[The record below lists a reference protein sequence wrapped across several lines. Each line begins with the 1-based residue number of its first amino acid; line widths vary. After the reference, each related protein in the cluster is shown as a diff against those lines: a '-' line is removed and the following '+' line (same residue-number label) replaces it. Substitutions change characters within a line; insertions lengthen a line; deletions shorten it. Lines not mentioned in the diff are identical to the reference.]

1 MLSLI
6 GGSRVSPLSFSSAL
20 RGASPRERKRMCEC
34 AENKEQ
40 QLNEIFE
47 RIGEENGMRASAE
60 FAAFTDLKVKWVR
73 TSDWAEFRVSDY
85 LRDAPEGGIEDL
97 ARTIMAKIRG
107 CGGDYTE
114 RATAWLTALE
124 FSEVHR
130 PVYLERDE
138 RAGGA
143 EGEHKSIEASLGRL
157 EGLGLIERDPS
168 IDIRWSREEER
179 GNAAR
184 SSVLMRLIVVD
195 RALDSDDVP
204 DSALDLAVLKH
215 LSLIKAGFLAEP
227 LRRDREVEDA
237 LSRYPGFD
245 GTIEWME
252 DHGLAL

>member
-1 MLSLI
+1 MTKHTSNTVTDVILMNEY
-6 GGSRVSPLSFSSAL
+6 SSAQAVCEET
-20 RGASPRERKRMCEC
+20 RTYGFKKGAGEQSPVPIR
-34 AENKEQ
+34 
-40 QLNEIFE
+40 L
-47 RIGEENGMRASAE
+47 
-60 FAAFTDLKVKWVR
+60 R

-85 LRDAPEGGIEDL
+85 LRDAPEGVIEDL
-97 ARTIMAKIRG
+97 ARTIMARIRG

-114 RATAWLTALE
+114 RATAWLTAPE

-138 RAGGA
+138 RAGST
-143 EGEHKSIEASLGRL
+143 EGEHKSIESSLDRL
-157 EGLGLIERDPS
+157 EGLGLIGRDPS
-168 IDIRWSREEER
+168 IEIRWSREEER
-179 GNAAR
+179 GSAAR

-195 RALDSDDVP
+195 RALDSDGVP

-227 LRRDREVEDA
+227 MRRDREVEDA

-252 DHGLAL
+252 SHGLTL

>member
-1 MLSLI
+1 ML
-6 GGSRVSPLSFSSAL
+6 GGSRVSPLSFFSAL

-40 QLNEIFE
+40 RLNEIFE
-47 RIGEENGMRASAE
+47 RIGEENGFRATAE
-60 FAAFTDLKVKWVR
+60 FAAFTELKVKWVR

-85 LRDAPEGGIEDL
+85 LEDAPDEVIEDI
-97 ARTIMAKIRG
+97 ARAVFGKILRG
-107 CGGDYTE
+107 DGGYTE
-114 RATAWLTALE
+114 RATAWLTAPE
-124 FSEVHR
+124 FSETHR
-130 PVYLERDE
+130 PLYLERDE
-138 RAGGA
+138 RAGDR
-143 EGEHKSIEASLGRL
+143 EGEHKSIEASLDRL
-157 EGLGLIERDPS
+157 ESMGLVERDAS
-168 IDIRWSREEER
+168 IDVRWSKEEER

-215 LSLIKAGFLAEP
+215 LALIRAGFLAEP
-227 LRRDREVEDA
+227 LRRDREVEDT

-252 DHGLAL
+252 DHGISL